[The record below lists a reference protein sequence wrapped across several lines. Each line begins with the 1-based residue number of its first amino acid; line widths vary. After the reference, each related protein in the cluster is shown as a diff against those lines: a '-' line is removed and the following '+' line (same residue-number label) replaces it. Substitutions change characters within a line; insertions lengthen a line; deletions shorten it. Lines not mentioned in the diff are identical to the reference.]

1 MHAFDILAEAKMR
14 QWEQDKRDGKVADKK
29 KEDVVTP
36 ESYESLE
43 KQLYYDIRKLMV
55 ESYLAGETE
64 RQEMQSRANNMLVQL
79 AARLER
85 AGYNIMSKMFA
96 DEVQTLKAKACAVM
110 HDKSKLQALL
120 NDLD

>member
-14 QWEQDKRDGKVADKK
+14 QWEQDRRDGKVAEKK
-29 KEDVVTP
+29 KEAAVNP

-43 KQLYYDIRKLMV
+43 KQLYYDIRKLIV
-55 ESYLAGETE
+55 ESYLADEAV
-64 RQEMQSRANNMLVQL
+64 RQKMQSRASNMLVQL

-96 DEVQTLKAKACAVM
+96 DEVQALKARAHAVM
-110 HDKSKLQALL
+110 HDKSKLLALL